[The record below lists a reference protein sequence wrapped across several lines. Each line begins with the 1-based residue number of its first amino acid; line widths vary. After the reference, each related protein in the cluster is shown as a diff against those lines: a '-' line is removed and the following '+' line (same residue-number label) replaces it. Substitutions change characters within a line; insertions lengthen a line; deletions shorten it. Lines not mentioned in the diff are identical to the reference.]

1 MLINLYAA
9 NVTKTAMQFGLT
21 LPGRQFPIGT
31 PPAVHHSFSPI
42 TLF

>member
-9 NVTKTAMQFGLT
+9 NVTKTSQQTGLT

-31 PPAVHHSFSPI
+31 PPSVHHSFSSK